1 MLFYKIQKSGLY
13 AEQQKPIPVVF
24 EEVKLEC
31 GYRIDI
37 LVEGKL
43 VLEIKSVEA
52 VHPVF
57 FAQTLTYLRL
67 GGFKLGLLMN
77 FNVPALRE
85 GVKRIINGTST
96 NSACVLDLFFTF
108 LILLISFVSI
118 GCGPNEE
125 ILKSNSNQRYLRT
138 DRPRRIPNQP
148 MTPSKPKSKTCE
160 RPISISYSYSP
171 ERRRRNAGGR

>member
-1 MLFYKIQKSGLY
+1 MHENEIAKRVIGLAIDVHKALGPGLLESAYEECMFYKIQKSGLY

-57 FAQTLTYLRL
+57 LAQTLTYLRL

-85 GVKRIINGTST
+85 GVKRIINGTLP
-96 NSACVLDLFFTF
+96 AQHAF
-108 LILLISFVSI
+108 
-118 GCGPNEE
+118 
-125 ILKSNSNQRYLRT
+125 
-138 DRPRRIPNQP
+138 
-148 MTPSKPKSKTCE
+148 
-160 RPISISYSYSP
+160 
-171 ERRRRNAGGR
+171 